1 MADDILHPLLLVPE
15 LTKLF
20 VIDYF
25 DSAFAK
31 NGTWEGQK
39 KDILEILTSG
49 NNKNSR
55 HREVYSHYYKKVPIY
70 YLDDPCKIIKQLDEN
85 KCWEVDFMYK
95 GIKRELNYF
104 HHTNFISKWNKD
116 ISDISHVMSM
126 GAVFPISDKKL
137 KKMLIER
144 TTPDCKYYDEFFE
157 EKDTVKKEVLGRTIY
172 INELNSVIKN

>member
-1 MADDILHPLLLVPE
+1 
-15 LTKLF
+15 
-20 VIDYF
+20 
-25 DSAFAK
+25 
-31 NGTWEGQK
+31 
-39 KDILEILTSG
+39 
-49 NNKNSR
+49 
-55 HREVYSHYYKKVPIY
+55 
-70 YLDDPCKIIKQLDEN
+70 
-85 KCWEVDFMYK
+85 MYK